1 VGSSEGG
8 VSHEIMPASLVGLGI
23 DLRDGLRYVWC
34 TNLKEVTQMKN
45 TKSITL
51 LLTGAVLG
59 ASLASPAANAAAE
72 FLQAQRTPHPIYVDG
87 KQVQMETYAINGSN
101 YVKLRDIGQAVGFEV
116 YWDGSAAQIIS
127 GKPYTG
133 QLPAQAEVS
142 ANHSTQADPDAFTGY
157 LTAEVYNTIR
167 EAVLTK
173 QTTSFGSAVKGF
185 TGLKY
190 GEDEILFQKADDEL
204 DQIRAVL
211 AALGSYPSYELI
223 TSNDGSKYL
232 CQVKYPENLAP
243 AAEHTKDFIASLD
256 GLSEREKI
264 KRIDWYV
271 CDRIAYDKTCYVW
284 PNKALAQDGVL
295 RGACMSYAH
304 SFLFLCQQAGIPCI
318 LKHGGNHQWNM
329 VYIEGR
335 WWDVDVTADDCD
347 EVTYYEAGAE
357 MGQHPFD
364 GTDEFREKYY
374 ADIDRILRT
383 EESFPDEDPEITW
396 FAQEA
401 LVPGLRGHKGMWLK

>member
-1 VGSSEGG
+1 
-8 VSHEIMPASLVGLGI
+8 
-23 DLRDGLRYVWC
+23 
-34 TNLKEVTQMKN
+34 MKT
-45 TKSITL
+45 TKSIAL
-51 LLTGAVLG
+51 LLTGAAIG
-59 ASLASPAANAAAE
+59 MGLAGPATNAAAE
-72 FLQAQRTPHPIYVDG
+72 FFQAQRTPHPIYVDG
-87 KQVQMETYAINGSN
+87 EQVQLETYTINCSN

-133 QLPAQAEVS
+133 QPPMQVEVS
-142 ANHSTQADPDAFTGY
+142 TNHSAQADPAVFTGY
-157 LTAEVYNTIR
+157 LTNQVYNTIR

-173 QTTSFGSAVKGF
+173 QIISFGPAVKGF

-190 GEDEILFQKADDEL
+190 GDDEMLFQKADDEL
-204 DQIRAVL
+204 NQIHEVL
-211 AALGSYPSYELI
+211 ATLGSYPSYELI
-223 TSNDGSKYL
+223 TSNDGSEYL

-243 AAEHTKDFIASLD
+243 AAEHTRDFIISLA
-256 GLSEREKI
+256 GLSDREKI

-304 SFLFLCQQAGIPCI
+304 SFEFLCQQAGIPCI

-347 EVTYYEAGAE
+347 EVSFYEDGMSTE
-357 MGQHPFD
+357 YLCFD
-364 GTDEFREKYY
+364 GTDKFRERYY
-374 ADIDRILRT
+374 ADSDQILRT
-383 EESFPDEDPEITW
+383 EESFPDEDPEITK
-396 FAQEA
+396 FAQEV
-401 LVPGLRGHKGMWLK
+401 LVPGTTR